1 MGQVLDADDR
11 RHVADD
17 EALVGRI
24 DVAAGPGE
32 VAGVELQEP
41 VVERLGDGVHD
52 VGEGDAVLDELVRD
66 GLHWSAC
73 RCCSPQMATFAT
85 PDTLSSR
92 GRIVQY
98 EIIDMSIWSTVSEL
112 RPIFMTRLVADSG
125 WSITGGAAQVGSD
138 GVIWASRSATS
149 WRASSSFVPG
159 LNSSTT
165 CESWMT
171 DFERIVS
178 RPSMPASDCSIGT
191 VTSCS
196 TSSADRPMQI
206 VWIST
211 FGGAN
216 SGKTSTGMACTWAAP
231 KIIRAAASAT
241 TMKRKR
247 MLIAMIRRIMTEVS
261 PQ

>member
-1 MGQVLDADDR
+1 
-11 RHVADD
+11 
-17 EALVGRI
+17 
-24 DVAAGPGE
+24 
-32 VAGVELQEP
+32 
-41 VVERLGDGVHD
+41 
-52 VGEGDAVLDELVRD
+52 
-66 GLHWSAC
+66 
-73 RCCSPQMATFAT
+73 MATFAT
-85 PDTLSSR
+85 PGTLSSR

-98 EIIDMSIWSTVSEL
+98 EIIDMSIWSTVSEV
-112 RPIFMTRLVADSG
+112 RPIFITRLVADSG
-125 WSITGGAAQVGSD
+125 WSITGGAAQVGSV

-159 LNSSTT
+159 LKSSTT

-178 RPSMPASDCSIGT
+178 RPSMPASDCSSGT

-216 SGKTSTGMACTWAAP
+216 SGKTSTGMRLHLGSAEDHHRRGERDDDEAEAQAGGDDPAHHDRGLPPVTWARRGSVTAADADLGAVQLGRTRASRP
-231 KIIRAAASAT
+231 ACPVGGPCGQASDVAVDLVDRDLGALVRRAA
-241 TMKRKR
+241 
-247 MLIAMIRRIMTEVS
+247 RR
-261 PQ
+261 

>member
-1 MGQVLDADDR
+1 MLD
-11 RHVADD
+11 H
-17 EALVGRI
+17 
-24 DVAAGPGE
+24 
-32 VAGVELQEP
+32 
-41 VVERLGDGVHD
+41 
-52 VGEGDAVLDELVRD
+52 LVRD
-66 GLHWSAC
+66 GLDRSMSS
-73 RCCSPQMATFAT
+73 CSPQMAMLAT
-85 PDTLSSR
+85 PGTLSSR

-98 EIIDMSIWSTVSEL
+98 EIIDMSICDTSSEL
-112 RPIFMTRLVADSG
+112 SPIFMTRLVADSG

-149 WRASSSFVPG
+149 WRALSSFVPG

-165 CESWMT
+165 CDSWMT
-171 DFERIVS
+171 DLERIVS

-216 SGKTSTGMACTWAAP
+216 SGKTSTGIARTWAAP
-231 KIIRAAASAT
+231 KIIMPAASAT
-241 TMKRKR
+241 TMKRNR
-247 MLIAMIRRIMTEVS
+247 RLVAMIRRIMTVDS
-261 PQ
+261 PRIVVLVRDQ